1 MDIVYVGVTILF
13 FILCG
18 LSLRLFGKQDGQ
30 NGREG

>member
-1 MDIVYVGVTILF
+1 MDLFYVGATILF

-30 NGREG
+30 NGGED